1 MNILFT
7 LHKNCPKFSFLSIV
21 VCLKKLILFQCC
33 YVQISKIIVYLKV
46 TSRLSNQ
53 NVNIFLKDV
62 VKMFKWQIDEFFSR
76 NFLIFKYFLGYDMS
90 PFVRRYAKYLSEKSV
105 SYRTVA
111 FDFCKVRRGW
121 VQWPKSKQAFS
132 LKKYIDFFFQLFFAE
147 KIMVPLEPCQQKNS
161 WKRCPHC
168 KIN

>member
-1 MNILFT
+1 MIWNPKPTKTSKRVNLNILFT
-7 LHKNCPKFSFLSIV
+7 LHKNCPKFSFFII
-21 VCLKKLILFQCC
+21 CGMPQKINFFQCC

-46 TSRLSNQ
+46 MSRLSNQ
-53 NVNIFLKDV
+53 NVNIFLKNV

-90 PFVRRYAKYLSEKSV
+90 PFVRRYVKYLSEKSV

-121 VQWPKSKQAFS
+121 VQWPKSKHSFW
-132 LKKYIDFFFQLFFAE
+132 KKSFNFLFLTF
-147 KIMVPLEPCQQKNS
+147 LQK
-161 WKRCPHC
+161 R
-168 KIN
+168 